1 MLEKFKDYI
10 EYEKRFSKH
19 TIAAY
24 TKDLEQLSVY
34 LSENYESSP
43 ENANHSMIRSWVIE
57 QMENDI
63 TARSINRKLSTFRA
77 YYKFLNKRGV
87 RQDNPMAKVVAPK
100 SKKRLPVFV
109 DGNSMENISHPE
121 HFTSDFAGARDQL
134 IIELFYNTG
143 IRLSELINIKI
154 KDVTSS
160 TIKVLGK
167 RNKERIV
174 PVSSSLAEYIE
185 NYLVYRDEI
194 DHSKSEYLLLTD
206 KGNKLYEK
214 FVYRRVNYYLGKV
227 TSLSKKSPH
236 VLRHTFATHMLDNGA
251 SLNAIK
257 EILGHANLTA
267 TQVYTHNSINKL
279 KSVHNGAH
287 PRGA

>member
-19 TIAAY
+19 TVAAY
-24 TKDLEQLSVY
+24 TKDLEQLTIY
-34 LSENYESSP
+34 LEENYESVP
-43 ENANHSMIRSWVIE
+43 KDANHGMIRSWVIE
-57 QMENDI
+57 QMENGI

-77 YYKFLNKRGV
+77 YYKYLNKIGDR
-87 RQDNPMAKVVAPK
+87 RDNPMAKVVAPK
-100 SKKRLPVFV
+100 AKKRLPVFV
-109 DGNSMENISHPE
+109 DGNSMEDISNPE
-121 HFTSDFAGARDQL
+121 HFSQDFSGARDQL

-143 IRLSELINIKI
+143 IRLSELINIKLGDI
-154 KDVTSS
+154 NSA

-167 RNKERIV
+167 RNKERII
-174 PVSSSLAEYIE
+174 PVSSSLTTSIH
-185 NYLVYRDEI
+185 NYLKYRDELEGSI
-194 DHSKSEYLLLTD
+194 SEYLLLTD
-206 KGNKLYEK
+206 KGDKLYEK
-214 FVYRRVNYYLGKV
+214 FVYRRVNYYLGRV

-251 SLNAIK
+251 SLDAIK

-279 KSVHNGAH
+279 KSVHHGAH